1 MIILTQKSTLVNDKL
16 IAYVDITLKIDKY
29 TYGLTVNKK
38 QKAYFNNYLRS
49 LGFVVGVVET
59 TPTPKTVEIKN

>member
-1 MIILTQKSTLVNDKL
+1 MIILTQKTTVVNDKL

-49 LGFVVGVVET
+49 LGFIIGVVET
-59 TPTPKTVEIKN
+59 APIDKTVEIKN